1 MKERSTMPTWE
12 RYLTDHQ
19 QRFID
24 ELTHFLSIPS
34 VSSQSENMAD
44 VREAGLW
51 LMRRLKQAGLENV
64 ELLETGQHPL
74 VYADWLHAEDQ
85 PTVLIYGHFDVQP
98 IDPIELWEHPPF
110 EPVIKDDRIYARGA
124 TDDKGNLLIPIIAI
138 EALLAETKQ
147 LPVNVKFCLEGQEE
161 IGSPRLADALQ
172 KNKAKFACDLAISAD
187 GAQKSETEAQLF
199 LGRRGMATL
208 QVDVSGPNR
217 DLHSGG
223 YGGSLLNPIH
233 ALADIVAAMHDSD
246 GRVQV
251 PGFYDS
257 VAKISA
263 KERALLDQ
271 MPFDETTYSSDLE
284 IPKTFGEKG
293 FSTLERIGIRPTLE
307 MNGIWGGYQG
317 EGTKTIIPA
326 TAHAKIS
333 CRLVPNQD
341 PDDIGNKIIDY
352 IRQVAPP
359 AVTVNAYSL
368 DNGAYPYAMSPD
380 YPGNQ
385 IAADVLEEIYGA
397 PPYFVRGG
405 GTIPACSLFL
415 KILGCPTINF
425 SFGLNDERLH
435 SPNEFF
441 RLASFCKGQKAYCY
455 LFNALKNSAQA
466 LRKRP

>member
-1 MKERSTMPTWE
+1 MPTWE

-24 ELTHFLSIPS
+24 ELTQFLTIPS
-34 VSSQSENMAD
+34 ISSQSENLDD

-51 LMRRLKQAGLENV
+51 LMRRLKNAGLENI
-64 ELLETGQHPL
+64 EMIETGQHPL
-74 VYADWLHAEDQ
+74 VYADWLHAENQ
-85 PTVLIYGHFDVQP
+85 PTILIYGHFDVQP
-98 IDPIELWEHPPF
+98 VDPIELWEHPPF

-124 TDDKGNLLIPIIAI
+124 TDDKGNLFVPIIAI

-161 IGSPRLADALQ
+161 IGSPKLAQVLTENSAR
-172 KNKAKFACDLAISAD
+172 FACDLALTAD
-187 GAQKSETEAQLF
+187 GAQRSETEAQLL
-199 LGRRGMATL
+199 LGRRGMTVL
-208 QVDVSGPNR
+208 QVDVSGPNH
-217 DLHSGG
+217 DLHSGN

-233 ALADIVAAMHDSD
+233 ALTDIVAAMHDSD

-257 VAKISA
+257 VAEVSA
-263 KERALLDQ
+263 KERALLSQ
-271 MPFDETTYSSDLE
+271 TPFDETAYRDFLE
-284 IPKTFGEKG
+284 IPQTFGEEG

-307 MNGIWGGYQG
+307 INGIWGGYQG
-317 EGTKTIIPA
+317 EGAKTIIPA

-341 PDDIGNKIIDY
+341 PDDIAEKVIDF
-352 IRQVAPP
+352 IEQVAPP
-359 AVTVNAYSL
+359 AVKVKAYPF
-368 DNGAYPYAMSPD
+368 DHGAYPYAMSPD
-380 YPGNQ
+380 HPGNQ
-385 IAADVLEEIYGA
+385 VAAGVLEELYGA

-405 GTIPACSLFL
+405 GTVPACSLFL
-415 KILGCPTINF
+415 KILDSPTINF

-441 RLASFCKGQKAYCY
+441 RLASFSKGQRAYCL
-455 LFNALKNSAQA
+455 LFNALKDSAQA
-466 LRKRP
+466 LRKRS